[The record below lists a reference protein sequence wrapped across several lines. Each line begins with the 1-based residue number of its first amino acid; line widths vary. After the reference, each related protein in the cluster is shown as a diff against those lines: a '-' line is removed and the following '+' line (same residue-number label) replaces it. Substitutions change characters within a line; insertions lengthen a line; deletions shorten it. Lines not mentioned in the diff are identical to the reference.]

1 MASLIGR
8 GLVAAGAA
16 LLVGVALWAASTARL
31 EAIATRP
38 LLPTRFDHK
47 FHRSVACVTCHHN
60 FAERGLGPKGCY
72 ACHKAWGTTELRR
85 IDSMFHAFCTDCH
98 RRRQAAGEKAGPV
111 KACAACHTEPD
122 PGRLSV
128 RRG

>member
-1 MASLIGR
+1 MASLRGR
-8 GLVAAGAA
+8 WLIALGA
-16 LLVGVALWAASTARL
+16 LLVLAAALWVGSVARL

-60 FAERGLGPKGCY
+60 YAERGLGPGGCF

-85 IDSMFHAFCTDCH
+85 IDTMFHTFCTDCH

-111 KACAACHTEPD
+111 KACAACHVAPD
-122 PGRLSV
+122 PQRL